1 MRHGR
6 SLPIYSRTFCTLS
19 NRMRAGVESSG
30 VIRPNVT
37 VRYQRYGS
45 IVER

>member
-6 SLPIYSRTFCTLS
+6 SLPIYSSTFCTLS